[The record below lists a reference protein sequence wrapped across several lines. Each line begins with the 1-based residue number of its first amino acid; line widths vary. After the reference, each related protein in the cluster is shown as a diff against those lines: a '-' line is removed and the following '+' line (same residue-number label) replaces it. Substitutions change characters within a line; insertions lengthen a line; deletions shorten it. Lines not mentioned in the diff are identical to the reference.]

1 MKVKQPATKTAS
13 KGLPE
18 LVKVWLGWLVFWL
31 GVSVMGIWV
40 APEKAPEAAPS
51 KEGSLIAYVN
61 DFAAALRPETVRALE
76 ASLAQFERETSTQLA
91 VALYPRLPHGAI
103 EEFTI
108 EVAER
113 SRLGRKG
120 LDNGAILYVFVEE
133 HTARLEVGYGLEGSL
148 TDIASHRILD
158 TVFAPAWN
166 AGNRD
171 AAVEA
176 TLERVM
182 TTVRDDFKAGKAP
195 GPVALIWRQLLVETP
210 RFFARLPHLL
220 VGVPIEGRIGIAFFG
235 SLLMLGFADGF
246 KQAGTLA
253 RNAFVM
259 ATNLRNGRALL
270 AGTART
276 SIEAAIDSIK
286 VLVIAACA
294 IGGLIGIVLIA
305 GGGAF
310 GSAGATL
317 RW

>member
-1 MKVKQPATKTAS
+1 MKTKKPAPGTAD
-13 KGLPE
+13 KGLP
-18 LVKVWLGWLVFWL
+18 LVVKLWLGWLVFWL
-31 GVSVMGIWV
+31 GVSVMGIWI
-40 APEKAPEAAPS
+40 APEAPEAAPS

-61 DFAAALRPETVRALE
+61 DFASVLRPGTAYGLE
-76 ASLAQFERETSTQLA
+76 ASLTRFEKETSTQLA

-148 TDIASHRILD
+148 TDIESHRILD

-171 AAVEA
+171 AAVES
-176 TLERVM
+176 TLEKIM
-182 TTVRDDFKAGKAP
+182 ATVRDDFRAGKAP
-195 GPVALIWRQLLVETP
+195 GPVVLIWRQFLAGFP
-210 RFFARLPHLL
+210 RFLSRLPHML
-220 VGVPIEGRIGIAFFG
+220 VGVPISLRFGLSFFG
-235 SLLMLGFADGF
+235 GLLMYGCWDGF
-246 KQAGTLA
+246 KQARTVA

-259 ATNLRNGRALL
+259 VRNLRNGRALL
-270 AGTART
+270 AGTAKT
-276 SIEAAIDSIK
+276 SIEAALDSLK
-286 VLVIAACA
+286 VFVIVACA
-294 IGGLIGIVLIA
+294 IGGMIGIVLIA

-317 RW
+317 HW

>member
-1 MKVKQPATKTAS
+1 MKTKKPAPGTAG
-13 KGLPE
+13 KGVPA

-40 APEKAPEAAPS
+40 PPEKEAVAAPS
-51 KEGSLIAYVN
+51 KEGSLVAYVN
-61 DFAAALRPETVRALE
+61 DFAATLRPETVRALE
-76 ASLAQFERETSTQLA
+76 ASLAQFEADTSTQLA

-103 EEFTI
+103 EDFTI

-133 HTARLEVGYGLEGSL
+133 HAVRLEVGYGLEGAL
-148 TDIASHRILD
+148 TDIASHRILVD
-158 TVFAPAWN
+158 VFAPAWS
-166 AGNRD
+166 AGKREE
-171 AAVEA
+171 AVRN

-182 TTVRDDFKAGKAP
+182 ATVRDEFKAGKAP
-195 GPVALIWRQLLVETP
+195 SPVVLVWRQLVAETP
-210 RFFARLPHLL
+210 RLLVRLPHVL
-220 VGVPIEGRIGIAFFG
+220 VGVPIEARIVIALFG
-235 SLLMLGFADGF
+235 GLFMLGFADGF
-246 KQAGTLA
+246 RQAVTLG

-259 ATNLRNGRALL
+259 SRNLRQGRALL
-270 AGTART
+270 WGTTRT
-276 SIEAAIDSIK
+276 SIESAIDSIK
-286 VLVIAACA
+286 VLVIAACV

-310 GSAGATL
+310 GSAGATT